1 MTASKRPRTSS
12 VLTTTK
18 PAPGMA
24 GIAMSHSSC
33 LPLPSWP
40 SSVLG
45 PTPRPK
51 KRDRGLNRSI
61 VLDPLVNPGNQA
73 HRHEACAAAHLARTL
88 TRLVVMAQG
97 SSSQRAQGPSQEE
110 IATVVLSY
118 VRDDDSHDF
127 GGVTKFRERLE

>member
-1 MTASKRPRTSS
+1 
-12 VLTTTK
+12 
-18 PAPGMA
+18 MA

-110 IATVVLSY
+110 IATVVLGNSSWATSAGTG
-118 VRDDDSHDF
+118 RSTSKDA
-127 GGVTKFRERLE
+127 EWRLMTRLLVGY

>member
-1 MTASKRPRTSS
+1 
-12 VLTTTK
+12 
-18 PAPGMA
+18 MA

-110 IATVVLSY
+110 IATVVLG
-118 VRDDDSHDF
+118 RF
-127 GGVTKFRERLE
+127 QRFRAGIVLSDNRNFAARSLIHGSIEAV

>member
-1 MTASKRPRTSS
+1 
-12 VLTTTK
+12 
-18 PAPGMA
+18 MA

-110 IATVVLSY
+110 IATVVLGCHAEWQ
-118 VRDDDSHDF
+118 RDEV
-127 GGVTKFRERLE
+127 GLIRRAAVKTRVG

>member
-1 MTASKRPRTSS
+1 
-12 VLTTTK
+12 
-18 PAPGMA
+18 MA

-110 IATVVLSY
+110 IATVVLGQHVGEASADTDTEI
-118 VRDDDSHDF
+118 VGEGAAQSRATTRA
-127 GGVTKFRERLE
+127 G

>member
-1 MTASKRPRTSS
+1 
-12 VLTTTK
+12 
-18 PAPGMA
+18 MA

-110 IATVVLSY
+110 IATVVLGFSPAGRLNAALLRAASITASPI
-118 VRDDDSHDF
+118 RDSPRRWRPLDRPHAAAP
-127 GGVTKFRERLE
+127 

>member
-1 MTASKRPRTSS
+1 
-12 VLTTTK
+12 
-18 PAPGMA
+18 MA

-110 IATVVLSY
+110 IATVVLRAPAPATRHHASAD
-118 VRDDDSHDF
+118 R
-127 GGVTKFRERLE
+127 G